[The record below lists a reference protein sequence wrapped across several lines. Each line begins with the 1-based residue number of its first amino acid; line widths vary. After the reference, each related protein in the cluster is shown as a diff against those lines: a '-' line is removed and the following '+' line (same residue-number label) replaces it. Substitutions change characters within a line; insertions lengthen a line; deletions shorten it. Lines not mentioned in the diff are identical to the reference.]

1 MIINP
6 LTCKS
11 PTALRKALEAAQQPE
26 EFSTHWLK
34 QTVVSLWV
42 QFLWVLFL
50 SAVSS
55 LDNLPKQIPS
65 PRLAYL
71 SVADEGMYM
80 VSSGFS
86 RLRFCFLDLKHW
98 KWQH

>member
-1 MIINP
+1 M
-6 LTCKS
+6 
-11 PTALRKALEAAQQPE
+11 RKALEAAQQPE

-34 QTVVSLWV
+34 QTVVSPWV
-42 QFLWVLFL
+42 QFLP
-50 SAVSS
+50 AVSS
-55 LDNLPKQIPS
+55 LDNLPKQIPPPS
-65 PRLAYL
+65 LAYL